1 MMKRLLVSFLLLI
14 VLAGCQEKKD
24 PPARVLPTDDL
35 EGSVHDFM
43 EEYGNLIREGN
54 FDSVPFLY
62 DTLGAIIIGGDKKEF
77 HPMDSLKAKYGRYS
91 KSKVYFKWDSMDVQ
105 MLDTSIALVAS
116 IFYWNQKPAKDTLKF
131 YYTGVLIKQRE
142 RWKIKHEHESPDY
155 ASFKKF

>member
-1 MMKRLLVSFLLLI
+1 MVIFLLLI

-35 EGSVHDFM
+35 EGTVHDFM

-62 DTLGAIIIGGDKKEF
+62 DTLGAIIVGGDKKVF
-77 HPMDSLKAKYGRYS
+77 QPMDSLKARYGRYS

-105 MLDTSIALVAS
+105 MLDTSIRAGGLDLLLESKAFKGHAE
-116 IFYWNQKPAKDTLKF
+116 ILLHRCIDKT
-131 YYTGVLIKQRE
+131 TRE
-142 RWKIKHEHESPDY
+142 VEDQIRT
-155 ASFKKF
+155 